1 MPLSEH
7 EQRLLEQMEKALYA
21 EDPKFATSLR
31 SANTR
36 RGSRGRAGLGVL
48 LVLVGLG
55 VVVAGV
61 ATSLV
66 ALGVAGFTAMLV
78 GAAVAYAALQARPV
92 TDDTA
97 TDESEAGGASSAP
110 PGRGANRSGRSRSNG
125 GSFMGRMEERWRRRQ
140 EGP

>member
-31 SANTR
+31 STSTQ

-48 LVLVGLG
+48 LVLLGLG

-78 GAAVAYAALQARPV
+78 GAAIAYAALQARPIPDEDASAE
-92 TDDTA
+92 TDA
-97 TDESEAGGASSAP
+97 SGAPAAP
-110 PGRGANRSGRSRSNG
+110 TGRKGRSRSSG
-125 GSFMGRMEERWRRRQ
+125 GSLMGRMEERWRRRQ